1 MSGALNRQVRLRE
14 RPVGMPGPGTWSFTT
29 EPVPEPGDGQF
40 LVRNLFLSIDPAMRV
55 WLNAPDSGVV
65 HVTASIALGAVMRA
79 SVIGQVA
86 ASRHRGFREGDLVAG
101 RLGVQ
106 EWAASDGTDMIGQ
119 PVLAIPAH
127 GAPASAYLGVL
138 GIPGLTA
145 YFGLLDVGRPQPGQT
160 VVVSGATGAVGSVA
174 AQIARI
180 QGCRTV
186 GIAGGPDKCRYLRET
201 LGLDGAADYRAPDFE
216 AQLAAATPD
225 GIDVYFDNAGG
236 DVLDA
241 ALARLAVRARV
252 VMCGSMSQYTGTG
265 KVVGPSNY
273 RALLNKRARMEGFI
287 VYDYADRYEAARA
300 ELAGWLAEGRIVAR
314 EQVLDG
320 IDSFPQALNLALAG
334 DKLGKLLVRLDGP
347 A

>member
-1 MSGALNRQVRLRE
+1 MSRPLNRQVRLRA
-14 RPVGMPGPGTWSFTT
+14 RPEGMPADDIWSFTA
-29 EPVPEPGDGQF
+29 EPVPEPGEGQF
-40 LVRNLFLSIDPAMRV
+40 LVRNLYLSIDPAMRV

-65 HVTASIALGAVMRA
+65 HVTASVAIGELMRA

-86 ASRHRGFREGDLVAG
+86 ASRHTAFAVGDLVAG

-106 EWAASDGTDMIGQ
+106 EWAVSDGRDMIGQ
-119 PVLAIPAH
+119 AVTAIPAT

-174 AQIARI
+174 AQIARL

-186 GIAGGPDKCRYLRET
+186 GIAGGAEKCRYLRET
-201 LGLDGAADYRAPDFE
+201 LGLDGAADYRAADFE

-241 ALARLAVRARV
+241 ALARLALRARV
-252 VMCGSMSQYTGTG
+252 VMCGSMSQYTRTG

-287 VYDYADRYEAARA
+287 VYDYADRYAAARA
-300 ELAGWLAEGRIVAR
+300 ELAGWLADGRIVAR

-320 IDSFPQALNLALAG
+320 IDSFPQALRLALAG
-334 DKLGKLLVRLDGP
+334 DKLGKLLVRLADP